1 MRFVNK
7 YDFSQSSC
15 KWGGGGGGE
24 MWVVCNGIN
33 TSEEVTGRE
42 IRPCKRIKNSETK
55 GMDNSETEEA

>member
-1 MRFVNK
+1 
-7 YDFSQSSC
+7 
-15 KWGGGGGGE
+15 

>member
-15 KWGGGGGGE
+15 KRGGAAPI
-24 MWVVCNGIN
+24 MWVACNGIN